1 MKKNPNKHENW
12 VTEEMEYIS
21 KAKKLVKERKKWE
34 KNQRFEVIQ
43 VDAKTVTYRKMNK
56 DEKAKKGMKIHK
68 GEI

>member
-1 MKKNPNKHENW
+1 MKRNPNKHENC

-21 KAKKLVKERKKWE
+21 KAKKLVKERKRWE

-43 VDAKTVTYRKMNK
+43 IDNKTVRYRKMEVG
-56 DEKAKKGMKIHK
+56 EKATKGMKIHK

>member
-1 MKKNPNKHENW
+1 MG
-12 VTEEMEYIS
+12 
-21 KAKKLVKERKKWE
+21 